1 MVQGRKTLRPRAC
14 MVANQPE
21 MSKRVIVKIDFDIIF
36 LTVKNIRY
44 LTLRRLLTN
53 LLLC

>member
-1 MVQGRKTLRPRAC
+1 MVQGLNTLCPRAC

-36 LTVKNIRY
+36 LT
-44 LTLRRLLTN
+44 L
-53 LLLC
+53 